1 MEENLESRKII
12 SATKW
17 SFVTQVIAKMISPLT
32 TLILAHILHPSAFG
46 VVATVTMVVSFATMI
61 ADSGFQKYLI
71 QHDFADLKERNDF
84 ADVAFWSNLVVSM
97 LLWLAVAVFSEPL
110 AVLVGNPGLG
120 FVLVVAG
127 VNIPLASFIGV
138 QTGIYQRAY
147 SFKALFWSRF
157 VSSLAMIAIA
167 LPCALAGFDYWSM
180 IAATIASNALMAVW
194 LTVQSEWKPRV
205 FFRFAILRRMLSF
218 SVWSLLEACAIW
230 LTSWSGAFIVG
241 TVFDSAHLGMYKTS
255 VSVVSGINGIVTG
268 AIVPIIF
275 ASLSRLQNDMSRFR
289 ASCLKMQRMAAL
301 CIVPLSIGL
310 FCFRD
315 IATYLL
321 LGEQWMETSLF
332 LGLYA
337 MMNGF
342 CFLTGGIGSEAY
354 RALGKPKYSLALQV
368 VYLCFVIPGFYFSSL
383 RGYDCFS
390 FAVPAIDIVYCALH
404 VAMMRYLA
412 GIKLSAVFKSSFD
425 VCVISCLV
433 CLGSSAALAMCGAY
447 IDQVLVLIVAIIAYA
462 ALSILVPRT
471 RRAYH
476 SLFRM
481 FLAR

>member
-32 TLILAHILHPSAFG
+32 TLILAHILQPSAFG

-71 QHDFADLKERNDF
+71 QHNFVDLNERNDF

-97 LLWLAVAVFSEPL
+97 LLWSVVAVFNEPL
-110 AVLVGNPGLG
+110 AALVGNPGLG

-157 VSSLAMIAIA
+157 VSSLVMVAMA
-167 LPCALAGFDYWSM
+167 LPCALMGLDYWSM
-180 IAATIASNALMAVW
+180 IVATIASNTLMAVW
-194 LTVQSEWKPRV
+194 LTIQSEWKPRA
-205 FFRFAILRRMLSF
+205 FFRFAILRQMLSF
-218 SVWSLLEACAIW
+218 SIWSLFEACAIW

-241 TVFDSAHLGMYKTS
+241 TVFDSTHLGMYKTS
-255 VSVVSGINGIVTG
+255 VSVVSGINGVVTG

-275 ASLSRLQNDMSRFR
+275 TSLSRMQSDMSHFR
-289 ASCLKMQRMAAL
+289 ASCLKMQGMAAL
-301 CIVPLSIGL
+301 CVVPLSIGL

-315 IATYLL
+315 LATYFL
-321 LGEQWMETSLF
+321 LGEQWMETSLL

-337 MMNGF
+337 MMSGF
-342 CFLTGGIGSEAY
+342 CFITGGIGSEAY

-368 VYLCFVIPGFYFSSL
+368 LYLCFVIPGYYFSSL
-383 RGYDCFS
+383 YGYECFS
-390 FAVPAIDIVYCALH
+390 FAVPAVNIVYCVLH
-404 VAMMRYLA
+404 IAMMRYLV
-412 GIKLSAVFKSSFD
+412 GIRISAIFKNSFD
-425 VCVISCLV
+425 VCAISCLV
-433 CLGSSAALAMCGAY
+433 CVGSTAVLALCGTY
-447 IDQVLVLIVAIIAYA
+447 VEQVLVLIASVIVYT
-462 ALSILVPRT
+462 ALSALIPRT
-471 RRAYH
+471 RCAYL
-476 SLFRM
+476 SLFKM